1 MAVNCTIL
9 RSQDGLRGDQNRPN
23 PFSNTTYINYEC
35 PETEERLM
43 IMIFDQQ
50 GKTVKTYDNLT
61 VGKGE
66 AQLNKGNLS
75 SGLYLYKLVADK
87 GTSETKELIIE

>member
-1 MAVNCTIL
+1 MNCTIL
-9 RSQDGLRGDQNRPN
+9 RSQNGLGGDQNRPN
-23 PFSNTTYINYEC
+23 PFANLTYISYET
-35 PETEERLM
+35 PQEATGIKVIVVDRT
-43 IMIFDQQ
+43 
-50 GKTVKTYDNLT
+50 GKLLKTITGLT
-61 VGKGE
+61 PGKGE

>member
-1 MAVNCTIL
+1 MAVNCTII

-35 PETEERLM
+35 PETEERAI

-50 GKTVKTYDNLT
+50 GKTVKTYDNLK

-66 AQLNKGNLS
+66 LQVNKGSLP
-75 SGLYLYKLVADK
+75 SGLYLYKLL
-87 GTSETKELIIE
+87 GTRGASETKEMIIQ